1 MRSMDCGRLI
11 VVVGA
16 CTALA
21 PGCTRPT
28 PAPPSAVR
36 DSVTVLSLFTD
47 TTTYRR
53 YCVVPTGRPVDL
65 KEPCLLLDQGYRLPA
80 IQQRQR
86 QPPPL
91 RQ

>member
-1 MRSMDCGRLI
+1 MGSIHCERLI

-21 PGCTRPT
+21 LGCTRPT

-53 YCVVPTGRPVDL
+53 YCVVTTGRPVDL
-65 KEPCLLLDQGYRLPA
+65 KEPCLLLDQGYRMPA